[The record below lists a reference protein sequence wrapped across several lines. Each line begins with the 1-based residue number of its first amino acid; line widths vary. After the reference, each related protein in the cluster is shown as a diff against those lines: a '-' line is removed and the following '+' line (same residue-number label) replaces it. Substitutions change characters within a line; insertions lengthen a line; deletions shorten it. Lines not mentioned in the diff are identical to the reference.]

1 MVKQDTNMMILI
13 ELLYINRIKELT
25 QRYLFCYTDTYIT
38 VTIIY
43 KLLVT
48 DKGLNYN
55 LQTQGGLC

>member
-38 VTIIY
+38 VIIIY

-48 DKGLNYN
+48 DKA
-55 LQTQGGLC
+55 